1 MPATLT
7 QLAPQLVV
15 GLGGLE
21 ITKPERKLLE
31 FAPPA
36 GVILFA
42 RNVSSTAQ
50 LTSLTGDIIST
61 ISGASG
67 ITPLVMA
74 DHEGGRISVLSGALG
89 TPPSQLAT
97 ARTGDLE
104 LCRRVYRETAQRMIA
119 CDVNVILGPVAD
131 VNTEPGNPV
140 IGTRS
145 FGDDPANVAVLVR
158 ESVKVCRERGL
169 AACIKHFPGHGS
181 TTEDSHVAL
190 PSIHR
195 ASHELKRIDRP
206 PFGAGIWAGAELV
219 MTGHIVP
226 PGCTGPATL
235 EPGIIVGI
243 LREELCFDGVVITD
257 ALEMAGVRRG
267 RDAGGEGAGDLPLE
281 EIVDLALHAGN
292 DLLLFSRPVEDV
304 YGELERFGKHRMD
317 PRSVRRIEMLRKGLS
332 NRRSGLFVDS
342 EPEVIRNMNGPIDPY
357 QEVAAKSIEVKR
369 DPRSLLPIGDAAP
382 RSILFVGEKT
392 DFENGVVERFAS
404 RIINV
409 LDREGRDS
417 GIAAAVL
424 SNRIGLANG
433 IERAEFNP
441 PGAGGPILVVLLCR
455 RPIERALLGEI
466 TAKAD
471 IVAVTDW
478 PEAVDMLDCRLTV
491 VSTYGIYE
499 AAADRLLEVRRNAP
513 RER

>member
-1 MPATLT
+1 MTPSR
-7 QLAPQLVV
+7 LAPQLIV

-21 ITKPERKLLE
+21 ISGTERKLLE
-31 FAPPA
+31 SAPPA

-42 RNVSSTAQ
+42 RNVSSAAQ

-67 ITPLVMA
+67 ITPIVMA
-74 DHEGGRISVLSGALG
+74 DHEGGRISVLSAALG
-89 TPPSQLAT
+89 TPPSQQAT

-104 LCRRVYRETAQRMIA
+104 LCRRVYRETAGRMVG
-119 CDVNVILGPVAD
+119 CGVNVTLGPVAD
-131 VNTEPGNPV
+131 VNTEPDNPV

-145 FGDDPANVAVLVR
+145 FGDDPAGVAVLVR
-158 ESVKVCRERGL
+158 ESVKACRETGL

-190 PSIHR
+190 PSMRR

-226 PGCTGPATL
+226 PDCTGPASL

-243 LREELCFDGVVITD
+243 LREELCYDGVVITD

-267 RDAGGEGAGDLPLE
+267 RGAGGEEAGDRSLE
-281 EIVDLALHAGN
+281 EIVDLALRAGN
-292 DLLLFSRPVEDV
+292 DLLLFSRPVGEV
-304 YGELERFGKHRMD
+304 YGELEHLGKQHRD
-317 PRSVRRIEMLRKGLS
+317 PRSVRRIEKLRNGFSDRQRGLFGEPE
-332 NRRSGLFVDS
+332 REVARSGNGSIDS
-342 EPEVIRNMNGPIDPY
+342 YR
-357 QEVAAKSIEVKR
+357 EVAAKSIEVKR
-369 DPRSLLPIGDAAP
+369 DPRFLLPIIDASP
-382 RSILFVGEKT
+382 RSILFIGEKT
-392 DFENGVVERFAS
+392 DFQNLVVERFAS
-404 RIINV
+404 RIINA
-409 LDREGRDS
+409 LDREGRES
-417 GIAAAVL
+417 GIAAGVL
-424 SNRIGLANG
+424 SNRIGLSNG
-433 IERAEFNP
+433 IERAEFRP
-441 PGAGGPILVVLLCR
+441 PGAEGPTLVVLLGR

-466 TAKAD
+466 TAQAD

-478 PEAVDMLDCRLTV
+478 PEAADMLDCRLTV

-499 AAADRLLEVRRNAP
+499 AAADRLLEVH
-513 RER
+513 